1 MIVETQKH
9 GECTCHFDDSAYIQK
24 TQEEVDSVL
33 CMFSA
38 FKDTLIGTAIVWLPI
53 MLSVISGGLMQ
64 ALGL

>member
-38 FKDTLIGTAIVWLPI
+38 FILDCVRKKKTA
-53 MLSVISGGLMQ
+53 
-64 ALGL
+64 